1 MPASRP
7 FHRGQ
12 AVFNTK
18 ERESNV
24 SGSTRHMTFKNSF
37 STEEEEENTTEK
49 SQKVFI
55 PLLNKQGAGGD
66 PSAVK
71 LVILNKADRAQ

>member
-1 MPASRP
+1 
-7 FHRGQ
+7 
-12 AVFNTK
+12 
-18 ERESNV
+18 
-24 SGSTRHMTFKNSF
+24 MTFKNSF

-55 PLLNKQGAGGD
+55 RLLNKQGAGGD